1 VVDDVSWLEVKIVC
15 DGEIAETV
23 SEVLSRYVTQGVV
36 TETDAKYDDA
46 EEVLLETGEI
56 RVFGYLINDKTVE
69 EKRQKIEEALWHL
82 NMIQPIPQP
91 TYRVIK
97 NQDWMQS
104 WKQFYKPIKI
114 GKKLL
119 ILPEWMDNSEK
130 NRIAIRIDPSMA
142 FGTGTHPT
150 TQLCMRLLEE
160 LMPSGI
166 NVIDVGCG
174 SGILSITA
182 IKLGAK
188 KALGV
193 DLDYPS
199 IVATKKNA
207 DLNQVSDK
215 IEVGLASV
223 TEIQEGKFSLMNAE
237 MVVVNILAPI
247 IKRLFKN
254 GLSDLVKDGGTLIL
268 SGILERE
275 ANEIIETTE
284 AQGFKLL
291 TRYEIT
297 DWVGLAFRK

>member
-56 RVFGYLINDKTVE
+56 RVFGYLINDETVE

-237 MVVVNILAPI
+237 IVVVNILAPI